1 MSTLNIYSFIC
12 QSYIMKMKK
21 RISQKCQH
29 EMRMH
34 FAFPF
39 FLIPDVTATCANK
52 DGAIRCFCL
61 ILLNW
66 ENVGTPTATKHCSLI
81 SLKKNI
87 QQVNRLGDMAMFG
100 SVLRGKEAQD

>member
-1 MSTLNIYSFIC
+1 
-12 QSYIMKMKK
+12 MKMKK

-61 ILLNW
+61 ILLN
-66 ENVGTPTATKHCSLI
+66 
-81 SLKKNI
+81 
-87 QQVNRLGDMAMFG
+87 
-100 SVLRGKEAQD
+100 